1 MAQRPILVW
10 LRRDLR
16 LADHPA
22 LSEAAATGN
31 PVIPV
36 CILDDETAGDW
47 RLGGASRWWLAQSLR
62 ALGKACEKRG
72 SRLILRRGNAVDQ
85 LVELVRETGAEA
97 VHLTRGYEPF
107 IAEQERAL
115 DTALKK
121 VGVRCCRFGG
131 HLLVEPEAVRTK
143 ADEPFKVF
151 TPFYKAC
158 LAREPVSR
166 ALPAPARLE
175 APERWPKSDRLDDWE
190 LEPRK
195 PDWAREMR
203 EFWTP
208 GEAGASQRLAEF
220 IDDALATYSA
230 DRDRPARDGTS
241 RLSPYLAFG
250 EISPRQIWHTVNVAV
265 QQNPDLSKGASSY
278 LRELYWREFSYHLL
292 THWPDLPEAPFR
304 PEFAEMPWRRSRQEL
319 AAWQKGMTG
328 YPIVDAGMRQLWAI
342 GWMHNRVRMV
352 VASLLTKHLL
362 IPWRSG
368 EDWFWDTL
376 LDADL
381 ANNSASW
388 QWVAGSGAD
397 ASPYFRV
404 FNPILQGRK
413 FDPEGD
419 YVRRWVP
426 ELAELPAEHIH
437 APWEAPESV
446 LKTAGVTLGVTYPLP
461 VIEHGKGRQQALDAY
476 EAVKAAKG

>member
-1 MAQRPILVW
+1 
-10 LRRDLR
+10 
-16 LADHPA
+16 
-22 LSEAAATGN
+22 
-31 PVIPV
+31 
-36 CILDDETAGDW
+36 
-47 RLGGASRWWLAQSLR
+47 
-62 ALGKACEKRG
+62 
-72 SRLILRRGNAVDQ
+72 
-85 LVELVRETGAEA
+85 
-97 VHLTRGYEPF
+97 
-107 IAEQERAL
+107 
-115 DTALKK
+115 
-121 VGVRCCRFGG
+121 
-131 HLLVEPEAVRTK
+131 LLVEPEAVRTK
-143 ADEPFKVF
+143 AGEPFKVF

-166 ALPAPARLE
+166 ALPAPGRLQ
-175 APERWPKSDRLDDWE
+175 APERWPGSDSLEDWE
-190 LEPRK
+190 LEPRT

-203 EFWTP
+203 EFWEP
-208 GEAGASQRLAEF
+208 GEAGATRRLADF
-220 IDDALATYSA
+220 IDDALATYGA
-230 DRDRPARDGTS
+230 DRDRPAIDGTS

-250 EISPRQIWHTVNVAV
+250 EISPRQIWHAVHVAA
-265 QQNPDLSKGASSY
+265 QQNAGLSKDASSY
-278 LRELYWREFSYHLL
+278 IRELYWREFSCHLL
-292 THWPDLPEAPFR
+292 VHWPDLPEAPFR
-304 PEFAEMPWRRSRQEL
+304 PEFAGMPWRNSRKDL
-319 AAWQKGMTG
+319 TAWQKGMTG

-376 LDADL
+376 VDADL
-381 ANNSASW
+381 ANNAASW

-413 FDPEGD
+413 FDPDGN

-426 ELAELPAEHIH
+426 ELAELPADHIH

-461 VIEHGKGRQQALDAY
+461 IIEHGKGRQQALDAY
-476 EAVKAAKG
+476 EAVKAAREAARA